1 MTKEEILKAAKY
13 CAKKTS
19 DLCTSCPMAK
29 INIVCPEVFAE
40 YILEKE
46 KKPAPQSSDTSSKV
60 SEDTA
65 NLHFNNNAKTKKSQ
79 AFDFCDRAV
88 ANILEI
94 YENMTKTE
102 QTAFDLGEVYRDMLS
117 ARNEAEDMK
126 LKEEIKL

>member
-1 MTKEEILKAAKY
+1 MKKEEILKAAEY
-13 CAKKTS
+13 CLEEEGDSCQGCTLIEHGGGCTGIFAK
-19 DLCTSCPMAK
+19 
-29 INIVCPEVFAE
+29 

-46 KKPAPQSSDTSSKV
+46 KEPAPPESDTSSKV

-88 ANILEI
+88 ANILRI

-117 ARNEAEDMK
+117 ARNETEDMK